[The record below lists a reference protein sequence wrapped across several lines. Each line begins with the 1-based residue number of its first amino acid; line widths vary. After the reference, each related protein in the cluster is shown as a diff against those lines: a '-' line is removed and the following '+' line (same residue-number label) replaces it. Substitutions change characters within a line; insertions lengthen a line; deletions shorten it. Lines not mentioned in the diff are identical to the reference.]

1 MKVLPEVR
9 QKVVFLVVITEDGE
23 EIWLVGRLDGGSRT
37 TSVDLILLLAFQ
49 VSCDFLKSLQGF
61 CSTLIVLSSQLCLFI
76 LINMLVSPL
85 EGISPSLTIVRLGFG
100 IGEHLESS
108 TPVDDN
114 F

>member
-1 MKVLPEVR
+1 
-9 QKVVFLVVITEDGE
+9 
-23 EIWLVGRLDGGSRT
+23 
-37 TSVDLILLLAFQ
+37 
-49 VSCDFLKSLQGF
+49 
-61 CSTLIVLSSQLCLFI
+61 

-108 TPVDDN
+108 TLVDDD